1 MQQHL
6 KNAKKKAATAVSP
19 HGAETAVAARRKKS
33 SYLWVATLTRQM
45 AHLTLEQRYK
55 IAALRKAGASK
66 SQIADLIGVHRS
78 TIGREI
84 SRNADARSGVY
95 KAELAQRKT
104 QQRHK
109 EKPKRIH
116 LTVEVEAS
124 ILYYLT
130 QDYSPEQIKGKCDR
144 ASKTMVSIERIYQY
158 IWADKKKGGHLHKYL
173 RTKGKKY
180 AKRGQLKG
188 ARGQIANRT
197 SIDERPEIVERKER
211 LGDLEIDLIIGKGH
225 QQALLTINDRAT
237 GLLFMDKVLTKRAE
251 EIQAK
256 AIELLQDWIPLIKT
270 ITSDNGKEF
279 ARHERIAQ
287 ALNIDFY
294 FAHPYHSWERGAN
307 ENLNGLV
314 RQYFPKQMDFRGID
328 QTQIKSV
335 VDRLNNRPRKRFGF
349 LSPNEM
355 LKHKLEQQP
364 AVAFM
369 T

>member
-1 MQQHL
+1 M
-6 KNAKKKAATAVSP
+6 K
-19 HGAETAVAARRKKS
+19 
-33 SYLWVATLTRQM
+33 
-45 AHLTLEQRYK
+45 HLTLEQRYE
-55 IAALRKAGASK
+55 IAALQQAGNSVSRIAE
-66 SQIADLIGVHRS
+66 QIGKDRS
-78 TIGREI
+78 TIYREI
-84 SRNADARSGVY
+84 KRNADARSGQY

-109 EKPKRIH
+109 DKPKIIH
-116 LTVEVEAS
+116 LTAAVEAT

-130 QDYSPEQIKGKCDR
+130 QEYSPEQIKGRCEREGK
-144 ASKTMVSIERIYQY
+144 AMVSIERIYQY
-158 IWADKKKGGHLHKYL
+158 IWADKRKKGQLYKYL

-180 AKRGQLKG
+180 AKRGHLKG
-188 ARGQIANRT
+188 ARGQIANRI
-197 SIDERPEIVERKER
+197 SIDERPKIVDRKER
-211 LGDLEIDLIIGKGH
+211 FGDLEIDLIIGKGH

-256 AIELLQDWIPLIKT
+256 TIELLQDWIPLIKT
-270 ITSDNGKEF
+270 MTSDNGKEF

-314 RQYFPKQMDFRGID
+314 RQYFPKHMDFTSID
-328 QTQIKSV
+328 QTQIEQV
-335 VDRLNNRPRKRFGF
+335 LDRLNNRPRKRFGF

-364 AVAFM
+364 TVAFM